1 MRTTLDLPDA
11 LFKAVKT
18 RAVQQGLKLKELLAI
33 YIEAGLRSQSASRD
47 TATHA
52 GKLHP
57 LPVGIP
63 RVPDTPL
70 HPAMADAELYAMLE
84 AEDLAEYT
92 RAIAQS
98 SITD

>member
-1 MRTTLDLPDA
+1 MRTTLDLPDP
-11 LFKAVKT
+11 LFKEVKT
-18 RAVQQGLKLKELLAI
+18 RAVQQGVTLKELLAI
-33 YIEAGLRSQSASRD
+33 YIEAGLRNPSAAKTNAPAD
-47 TATHA
+47 GKHHA
-52 GKLHP
+52 

-70 HPAMADAELYAMLE
+70 HPAMTNAEIYAILDT
-84 AEDLAEYT
+84 EDLGEYT

>member
-33 YIEAGLRSQSASRD
+33 YIEAGLRSPSVPKN
-47 TATHA
+47 TAAHS
-52 GKLHP
+52 GNLHP

-63 RVPDTPL
+63 RVPDAPL
-70 HPAMADAELYAMLE
+70 HPAMTNAELYAILE

-92 RAIAQS
+92 RAIVQS